1 MNLVLISLDTLRAD
15 RLRCYGHHRLTS
27 PNIDRVASEGAL
39 FESHYS
45 PHIPTYPG
53 HTTMMTGRDVYAH
66 QVTCQSQAYLPT
78 PGVPMLAEILKTAG
92 YYTSAADNL
101 GKWFTRGFDVYESY
115 TWDTSLPEGWRKA
128 EAVNE
133 TAMRVLRS
141 AAAQSAPFFV
151 FLHYWDA
158 HTPYLPPR
166 PFHRLFYTGDETSPE
181 NRSMDQVWACEEFR
195 DYFREWMPDVT
206 DIEFPKAQY
215 DAEIAYM
222 DTCLGHILNLLDDLR
237 LSDDTLLVM
246 TADHGEEF
254 DEHGCWFDHH
264 GLYETNTRIPLI
276 LRLPGAIR
284 PGVRVPGLTRMTDL
298 TPTIVDYL
306 EVPTPDMVFDG
317 RSLRPLIEDPQAAT
331 SGICEAIHLTENTWM
346 KKRGIRT
353 REWKL
358 IRALEPDLHGFAP
371 IELYDMTHD
380 PAERDNRAADRP
392 DVVDALSE
400 QMDRHIAARVAA
412 ADLPDPLPLQ
422 PIPLRRIGKA
432 PAATKDTDRTIERS
446 GDDKRP
452 DGDFVG
458 YVRDE
463 RTS

>member
-181 NRSMDQVWACEEFR
+181 NRSMDRVWACEEFR

-222 DTCLGHILNLLDDLR
+222 EC
-237 LSDDTLLVM
+237 SS
-246 TADHGEEF
+246 
-254 DEHGCWFDHH
+254 
-264 GLYETNTRIPLI
+264 P
-276 LRLPGAIR
+276 R
-284 PGVRVPGLTRMTDL
+284 PKSATWANCRR
-298 TPTIVDYL
+298 
-306 EVPTPDMVFDG
+306 G
-317 RSLRPLIEDPQAAT
+317 RSNAT
-331 SGICEAIHLTENTWM
+331 TAWPPWCGRWTP
-346 KKRGIRT
+346 K
-353 REWKL
+353 
-358 IRALEPDLHGFAP
+358 AL
-371 IELYDMTHD
+371 
-380 PAERDNRAADRP
+380 
-392 DVVDALSE
+392 
-400 QMDRHIAARVAA
+400 AA
-412 ADLPDPLPLQ
+412 APTMAN
-422 PIPLRRIGKA
+422 A
-432 PAATKDTDRTIERS
+432 PPSAPS
-446 GDDKRP
+446 SSP
-452 DGDFVG
+452 WM
-458 YVRDE
+458 
-463 RTS
+463 